1 MKQRHLEGDTHP
13 LSVEEILEE
22 AVLHDT
28 PPATI
33 KWLEE
38 EALPNNPKIRVT
50 EDSKFVFRPRYN
62 IRTRKD
68 LYQLFRRQEL
78 KGLGGIYLD
87 DLTESIPDVEK
98 ILSSFGDHVIRI
110 ITPHDKKTILFYNDK
125 SFDLNVDE
133 EKLADCGIHQTFEDA
148 EIYGCEVP
156 LGVGIALRMKHRGE
170 NSVSVTLYG
179 DGAANQGQVFEAFNI
194 AKLWNLPV
202 IFICENNKYGMGTAV
217 HRASA
222 NTNYYT
228 RGDYIPGLW
237 VDGMDVLT
245 VREAVRF
252 AADWCRSEKGPILLE
267 TETYRYHGHSM
278 SDPGTSYRTRE
289 EVQSMRHGRDPI
301 ALFQKNIVDIGLCTQ
316 DEVKEIEKKVR
327 TEVDKDVEK
336 AINDPEPPLDTM
348 FGNIYHGIPENYKV
362 RGCDVKT
369 WGSTFVTKW

>member
-1 MKQRHLEGDTHP
+1 MNQSLIKEREAFLKRAMAISVVEKPKANSCALPEGNCTPSSVPRRAPNSVSSVSESRSLEMRPQLQGKFAVLSRVVKYMKQRHLEGDTHP

-133 EKLADCGIHQTFEDA
+133 EFKQQWRA
-148 EIYGCEVP
+148 
-156 LGVGIALRMKHRGE
+156 
-170 NSVSVTLYG
+170 VSVEGVHETKIEEYLKRNGISSMSG
-179 DGAANQGQVFEAFNI
+179 DRKNFMPVHRKKPGQKRTINRPVHIKDNEHVNGILEDFSKKI
-194 AKLWNLPV
+194 AK
-202 IFICENNKYGMGTAV
+202 
-217 HRASA
+217 
-222 NTNYYT
+222 
-228 RGDYIPGLW
+228 
-237 VDGMDVLT
+237 
-245 VREAVRF
+245 
-252 AADWCRSEKGPILLE
+252 
-267 TETYRYHGHSM
+267 
-278 SDPGTSYRTRE
+278 TS
-289 EVQSMRHGRDPI
+289 
-301 ALFQKNIVDIGLCTQ
+301 
-316 DEVKEIEKKVR
+316 
-327 TEVDKDVEK
+327 
-336 AINDPEPPLDTM
+336 
-348 FGNIYHGIPENYKV
+348 
-362 RGCDVKT
+362 
-369 WGSTFVTKW
+369 

>member
-316 DEVKEIEKKVR
+316 DEVK
-327 TEVDKDVEK
+327 
-336 AINDPEPPLDTM
+336 
-348 FGNIYHGIPENYKV
+348 
-362 RGCDVKT
+362 VK
-369 WGSTFVTKW
+369 WFV